1 MDTHAPVDKLT
12 ILIVDD
18 DEAQIRSLR
27 RGFER
32 LGHRVLGATEG
43 DQAVELAREHSP
55 DVALLD
61 LHLGQG
67 KENGHSICAR
77 ICALQQSTVVFMWS
91 GAPPAGICYESLRAG
106 AVEHLVKPVVVE
118 VLLAKFNARLQL
130 QRESE
135 APPATPP
142 PASPGPPASFPLQID
157 AESGAVLLEGRR
169 LNLRRNERRLIV
181 LLLSK
186 MDTVLSLAD
195 IEQRLKLASERAA
208 RTLLSDTRAK
218 LGAHRDLIETVYAEG
233 VIVRRGPATKD

>member
-1 MDTHAPVDKLT
+1 MDTHPPVDKLT

-43 DQAVELAREHSP
+43 DQAVELAREHCP

-61 LHLGQG
+61 LHLGEG

-135 APPATPP
+135 APPPKPP
-142 PASPGPPASFPLQID
+142 PDFPLHIR
-157 AESGAVLLEGRR
+157 GRAVMLDGEPIELT
-169 LNLRRNERRLIV
+169 RNERRLLE
-181 LLLSK
+181 LLLSRI
-186 MDTVLSLAD
+186 DSVLSLGQ
-195 IEQRLKLASERAA
+195 ISASLGLSSEPAA
-208 RTLLSDTRAK
+208 KALVHRTRKK
-218 LGAHRDLIETVYAEG
+218 LGARESLIENVHSEG
-233 VIVRRGPATKD
+233 FVMRSAWPQRGKK